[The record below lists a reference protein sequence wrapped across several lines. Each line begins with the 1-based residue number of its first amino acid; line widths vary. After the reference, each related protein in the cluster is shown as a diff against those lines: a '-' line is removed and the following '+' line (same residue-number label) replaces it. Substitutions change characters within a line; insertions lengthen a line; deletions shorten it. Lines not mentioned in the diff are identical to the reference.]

1 MFPDMSNSCNIPSND
16 LDEFLDIGVCAPHS
30 PEYEDCTPPQSPPPL
45 KRKHLRIY
53 LYIYIYIFYS

>member
-1 MFPDMSNSCNIPSND
+1 MFPDMINSCNIPSND

-30 PEYEDCTPPQSPPPL
+30 PQYEDCTPPQSPPPL

-53 LYIYIYIFYS
+53 MYI